1 MVKPPAA
8 RETAVTRRIM
18 DALRAR
24 GHLVR
29 KLHGTVWST
38 VGDPDLYGARSPDG
52 RAFAVEIKRPGE
64 KPTEIQLKRI
74 EEWGKSGAAAGWATS
89 PEEAIAI
96 VEEARDEP

>member
-52 RAFAVEIKRPGE
+52 RAFAVEI
-64 KPTEIQLKRI
+64 QLKRI

>member
-1 MVKPPAA
+1 MKPPAA

-38 VGDPDLYGARSPDG
+38 VGDPDLYGARRPDG
-52 RAFAVEIKRPGE
+52 RAFALEIKRPGE
-64 KPTEIQLKRI
+64 QPTEIQRMRI
-74 EEWGKSGAAAGWATS
+74 AEWAKAGAAAGWATS
-89 PEEAIAI
+89 ADEAIAI
-96 VEEARDEP
+96 VEAR